1 MNIQLFITC
10 LNDALFPQT
19 GIATTEILERL
30 GHTVE
35 FDLRQTCCGQMH
47 LNSGY
52 TEEAV
57 KLAERWLDIYDEAEC
72 IVSPSGSCVAN
83 VREMFASAGRWT
95 ANPLLVERAKKMEGK
110 LFELSEFL
118 LNFGGVE
125 KLESFFPHRVTYHPT
140 CHGARALGL
149 ADSPERL
156 LKQVAGLE
164 MVELSEKWQCCGF
177 GGTFSVK
184 NSETSTAMLE
194 DKCAAICEL
203 EVEYCVAIDNSC
215 LMHIGGGLTKQGK
228 QPKVIHL
235 AEVLA
240 SRRSG

>member
-10 LNDALFPQT
+10 LNDALFPRT

-30 GHTVE
+30 GHTVS
-35 FDLRQTCCGQMH
+35 FDPRQTCCGQMH

-57 KLAERWLDIYDEAEC
+57 KLAERWLDIFEGAEC
-72 IVSPSGSCVAN
+72 VVSPSGSCVAN
-83 VREMFASAGRWT
+83 VREMFVHAGEWSGNLR
-95 ANPLLVERAKKMEGK
+95 LVERAKAMEGK

-118 LNFGGVE
+118 LRFGG
-125 KLESFFPHRVTYHPT
+125 LEVLKPYFPHRVTYHPT

-149 ADSPERL
+149 MDSPEQL
-156 LKQVAGLE
+156 LRQVEGLE
-164 MVELSEKWQCCGF
+164 LVELGEKWQCCGF

-184 NSETSTAMLE
+184 NADTSSAMLR
-194 DKCAAICEL
+194 DKCDQICSL
-203 EVEYCVAIDNSC
+203 DVEYCVAVDNSC
-215 LMHIGGGLTKQGK
+215 LMHIGGGLRKDGK
-228 QPKVIHL
+228 APKVIHL

-240 SRRSG
+240 SRRAE

>member
-1 MNIQLFITC
+1 MKIQLFITC
-10 LNDALFPQT
+10 LNDALFPRT

-35 FDLRQTCCGQMH
+35 FDPRQTCCGQMH

-52 TEEAV
+52 TDEAV
-57 KLAERWLDIYDEAEC
+57 KLAERWLDIYESAEC

-83 VREMFASAGRWT
+83 VREMFAHAGRWT
-95 ANPLLVERAKKMEGK
+95 HNSSLVDRAAKMEGK

-118 LNFGGVE
+118 LEFGGME
-125 KLESFFPHRVTYHPT
+125 TLAPYFPHKVTYHPT

-149 ADSPERL
+149 MDSPEKL
-156 LKQVAGLE
+156 LRQVRGLE
-164 MVELSEKWQCCGF
+164 LVELSEKWQCCGF

-184 NSETSTAMLE
+184 NPETSSAMLN
-194 DKCAAICEL
+194 DKCAAICAL

-215 LMHIGGGLTKQGK
+215 LMHIGGGLRKDGRT
-228 QPKVIHL
+228 PKVIHL

-240 SRRSG
+240 SRGQA

>member
-1 MNIQLFITC
+1 MKIQLFITC
-10 LNDALFPQT
+10 LNDALFPRT

-35 FDLRQTCCGQMH
+35 FDPRQTCCGQMH

-52 TEEAV
+52 TDEAV
-57 KLAERWLDIYDEAEC
+57 KLAERWLDIYESAEC

-83 VREMFASAGRWT
+83 VREMFAHAGRWT
-95 ANPLLVERAKKMEGK
+95 HNSSLVDRAAKMEGK

-118 LNFGGVE
+118 LEFGGME
-125 KLESFFPHRVTYHPT
+125 TLAPYFPHKVTYHPT
-140 CHGARALGL
+140 CHGARALRL
-149 ADSPERL
+149 MDSPEKL
-156 LKQVAGLE
+156 LRQVRGLE
-164 MVELSEKWQCCGF
+164 LVELSEKWQCCGF

-184 NSETSTAMLE
+184 NPETSSAMLN
-194 DKCAAICEL
+194 DKCAAICAL

-215 LMHIGGGLTKQGK
+215 LMHIGGGLRKDGRT
-228 QPKVIHL
+228 PKVIHL

-240 SRRSG
+240 SRGQA

>member
-1 MNIQLFITC
+1 MRIQLFITC
-10 LNDALFPQT
+10 LNDALFPRT

-30 GHTVE
+30 GHSVE
-35 FDLRQTCCGQMH
+35 FDPRQTCCGQMH

-52 TEEAV
+52 TDEAV
-57 KLAERWLDIYDEAEC
+57 KLAERWLDIYESAEC

-83 VREMFASAGRWT
+83 VREMFAHAGRWT
-95 ANPLLVERAKKMEGK
+95 HNSSLVDRAAKMEGK

-118 LNFGGVE
+118 LEFGGME
-125 KLESFFPHRVTYHPT
+125 ILAPYFPHKVTYHPT

-149 ADSPERL
+149 MDSPEKL
-156 LKQVAGLE
+156 LRQVRGLE
-164 MVELSEKWQCCGF
+164 LIELSEKWQCCGF

-184 NSETSTAMLE
+184 NPETSSAMLE
-194 DKCAAICEL
+194 DKCAAICAL

-215 LMHIGGGLTKQGK
+215 LMHIGGGLRKDRRTPQ
-228 QPKVIHL
+228 VIHL

-240 SRRSG
+240 SRGQA

>member
-1 MNIQLFITC
+1 MKIQLFITC

-19 GIATTEILERL
+19 GVATTEILERL

-35 FDLRQTCCGQMH
+35 FDPRQTCCGQMH

-52 TEEAV
+52 TDEAL
-57 KLAERWLDIYDEAEC
+57 KLAESWLDVIEGAEC

-83 VREMFASAGRWT
+83 VREMFAHMGEWT
-95 ANPLLVERAKKMEGK
+95 QTPGLVERAQAMDGK

-118 LNFGGVE
+118 LKFGGVE
-125 KLESFFPHRVTYHPT
+125 ELQPYFPHRVTYHPT

-149 ADSPERL
+149 SDSPEKLLRL
-156 LKQVAGLE
+156 VEGLE
-164 MVELSEKWQCCGF
+164 FIELDQKWQCCGF

-184 NSETSTAMLE
+184 NADTSTAMLE
-194 DKCAAICEL
+194 DKCATISDSEA
-203 EVEYCVAIDNSC
+203 EYCVAIDNSC
-215 LMHIGGGLTKQGK
+215 LMHIGGGLKKQGK
-228 QPKVIHL
+228 APKVIHL

-240 SRRSG
+240 ARRPE

>member
-10 LNDALFPQT
+10 LNDALFPRT

-35 FDLRQTCCGQMH
+35 FDPRQTCCGQMH

-57 KLAERWLDIYDEAEC
+57 KLAERWLDIFESAEC
-72 IVSPSGSCVAN
+72 VVSPSGSCVAN
-83 VREMFASAGRWT
+83 VREMFIHAGEWSGNER
-95 ANPLLVERAKKMEGK
+95 LIDRAKAMEGK

-118 LNFGGVE
+118 LKIGGF
-125 KLESFFPHRVTYHPT
+125 ESLSPYFPHKVTYHPT

-149 ADSPERL
+149 GDSPEKL
-156 LKQVAGLE
+156 LKMVRGIQF
-164 MVELSEKWQCCGF
+164 VELREKMQCCGF

-184 NSETSTAMLE
+184 NSETSTAMLQ
-194 DKCAAICEL
+194 DKCGSICEL
-203 EVEYCVAIDNSC
+203 DVEYCVAIDNSC
-215 LMHIGGGLTKQGK
+215 LMHIGGWLRKDGSR
-228 QPKVIHL
+228 PKVIHL

-240 SRRSG
+240 SRENA

>member
-35 FDLRQTCCGQMH
+35 FDPRQTCCGQMH

-52 TEEAV
+52 TDEAV
-57 KLAERWLDIYDEAEC
+57 KLAERWLDIYESAEC

-83 VREMFASAGRWT
+83 VREMFAHAGRWT
-95 ANPLLVERAKKMEGK
+95 HNSSLANRAAKMEGK

-118 LNFGGVE
+118 LEFGGME
-125 KLESFFPHRVTYHPT
+125 TLAPYFPHKVTYHPT

-149 ADSPERL
+149 MDSSEKL
-156 LKQVAGLE
+156 LRQVRGLE
-164 MVELSEKWQCCGF
+164 LVELSEKWQCCGF

-184 NSETSTAMLE
+184 NPETSSAMLN
-194 DKCAAICEL
+194 DKCAAICAL

-215 LMHIGGGLTKQGK
+215 LMHIGGGLRKDRRTPQ
-228 QPKVIHL
+228 VIHL

-240 SRRSG
+240 SRGQA